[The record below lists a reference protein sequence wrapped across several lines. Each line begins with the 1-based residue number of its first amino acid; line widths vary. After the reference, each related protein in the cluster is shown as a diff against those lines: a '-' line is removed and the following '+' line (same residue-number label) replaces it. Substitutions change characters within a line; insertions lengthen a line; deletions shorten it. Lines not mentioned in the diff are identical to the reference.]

1 MLKNTKL
8 QEMSS
13 DEYFYLTENFE
24 FADKNSVSDTVN
36 YLVYNRKRRLLNTVK
51 AVMENELTEQER
63 RLANDYFSGELTLGE
78 IETRYN
84 MKKSSIYRHIGA
96 IKKKL
101 ETSLKYVL
109 AYESG
114 VLPKSNAEIM
124 EYINGKREAYT

>member
-63 RLANDYFSGELTLGE
+63 CLANDYFSGELTLGE

-84 MKKSSIYRHIGA
+84 MKKSSIYRHIGV